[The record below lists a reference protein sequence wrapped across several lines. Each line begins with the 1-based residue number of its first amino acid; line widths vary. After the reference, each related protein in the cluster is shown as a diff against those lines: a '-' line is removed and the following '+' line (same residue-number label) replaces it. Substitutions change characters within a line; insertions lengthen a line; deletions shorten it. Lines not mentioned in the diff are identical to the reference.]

1 MIGAAPVLSTEAAFS
16 LFIARAFASPGDI
29 AMLTAPALTL
39 MFMLIVAGLG
49 TAFVWM
55 FWEVEKAK
63 SARRIPGSRPRG
75 ERRG

>member
-1 MIGAAPVLSTEAAFS
+1 LTEAAFS

-39 MFMLIVAGLG
+39 MFMFVVAGLG

-55 FWEVEKAK
+55 FWEVEKAR
-63 SARRIPGSRPRG
+63 STRRIPGSRPDSD
-75 ERRG
+75 RRG